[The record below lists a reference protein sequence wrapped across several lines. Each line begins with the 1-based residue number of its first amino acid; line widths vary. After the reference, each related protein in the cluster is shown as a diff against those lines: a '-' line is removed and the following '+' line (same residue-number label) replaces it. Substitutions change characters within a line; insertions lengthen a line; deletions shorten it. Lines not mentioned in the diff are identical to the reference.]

1 MASRILLR
9 SSLRIAFASTLTCA
23 FLTAQAPAPAAP
35 AGGGGG
41 TVGAGSSIPGGS
53 TGGGR
58 PGSIPQTPQSIPGRD
73 QQQRDTFPTMENR
86 PVFLSGKVVMEDG
99 TPPPEQVVIE
109 RLCGAVTRP
118 EAYTDSKGRFSFQ
131 LGQNQQMM
139 ADASMGSVADTMPGS
154 QMGGRNSGGMMG
166 GGRGGVS
173 ERDLMGCELRAS
185 LAGFRSEAVN
195 LAGRRALDNPD
206 VGTIVLRRL
215 AKVEGFTF
223 SGTTAFA
230 PKDAKKAY
238 EKGQQAAK
246 KKKWP
251 EAEENLQKAV
261 ETYPKFAAAWY
272 ELGTVYQ
279 QQSKLPQAREA
290 YLSSIK
296 ADEKYVSPYAQLA
309 RLSGVEQKWPEVAD
323 YTGKV
328 IKLNPYFSP
337 EIYYI
342 SAVANFN
349 MSKQE
354 LAEDHARE
362 ALKLDA
368 QHRNP
373 RINQLLGVI
382 LAQKESYPEAAE
394 NMRTFLKRVPDG
406 PDADNVKKQL
416 AEIERRMGNTAT
428 AQGQQQSQ

>member
-1 MASRILLR
+1 
-9 SSLRIAFASTLTCA
+9 
-23 FLTAQAPAPAAP
+23 
-35 AGGGGG
+35 
-41 TVGAGSSIPGGS
+41 
-53 TGGGR
+53 
-58 PGSIPQTPQSIPGRD
+58 
-73 QQQRDTFPTMENR
+73 MENR
-86 PVFLSGKVVMEDG
+86 PVFLSGKVVMDDG
-99 TPPPEQVVIE
+99 TPPPESVVIE
-109 RLCGAVTRP
+109 RVCGAITRP

-139 ADASMGSVADTMPGS
+139 ADASMGSLGDSMPG
-154 QMGGRNSGGMMG
+154 GPTV
-166 GGRGGVS
+166 GRGGMSSGRGGGIS

-195 LAGRRALDNPD
+195 LAGRRAMDNPD

-251 EAEENLQKAV
+251 EAEENFQKAV
-261 ETYPKFAAAWY
+261 DTYPKFAAAWY

-290 YLSSIK
+290 YQSSIK
-296 ADEKYVSPYAQLA
+296 ADAKYVSPYAQLA
-309 RLSGVEQKWPEVAD
+309 RLSGSEQKWPEVAE
-323 YTGKV
+323 YTEKV

-349 MSKQE
+349 LNKQE
-354 LAEDHARE
+354 QAEEHARE
-362 ALKLDA
+362 ALKLDS
-368 QHRNP
+368 QHKNP
-373 RINQLLGVI
+373 RINHLLGVI
-382 LAQKESYPEAAE
+382 LAQKESYPEAVE
-394 NMRTFLKRVPDG
+394 NMRAFLKRVPDG
-406 PDADNVKKQL
+406 PDAENVKKQL
-416 AEIERRMGNTAT
+416 AELERRMGSSAT